1 MLVNIITLAFV
12 LILLFII
19 VILYKELSACKQSSQ
34 DDKIKIATLE
44 TKLSSISQNE
54 QYLSDKFKSLAGEIL
69 KENTTTLKN
78 QNKESLEM
86 VLNPVQ
92 FQLNE
97 FRKKVDEVYN
107 KDLHDRN
114 ELKIELRILKNLN
127 EKISQDAINLTKA
140 LKGESKTQGIWGEM
154 ILEKVLEGSGLR
166 KDIEYVREKNL
177 QNEDG
182 KNFRPDVIVNL
193 PQDKQ
198 VIIDAKTSLVA
209 YEQYVSSD
217 DEQKEIFLKN
227 HIKSIKNHIDELS
240 NKNYEKL
247 QGVNSLDFIFMFVPI
262 ESALMLAMQ
271 EEKELF
277 DKAFKKKI
285 VLVSPTTLLVA
296 LKSIENNWRY
306 EKQAQNIT
314 EVVRLSEKLY
324 KKVVMFVDDFDKVG
338 KSLNSAVKSYD
349 EAYKKLSTGRDNI
362 VRQLEVFREKSNI
375 QPTKTLNKDLLEK
388 NL

>member
-1 MLVNIITLAFV
+1 
-12 LILLFII
+12 
-19 VILYKELSACKQSSQ
+19 
-34 DDKIKIATLE
+34 
-44 TKLSSISQNE
+44 
-54 QYLSDKFKSLAGEIL
+54 
-69 KENTTTLKN
+69 
-78 QNKESLEM
+78 
-86 VLNPVQ
+86 
-92 FQLNE
+92 
-97 FRKKVDEVYN
+97 
-107 KDLHDRN
+107 
-114 ELKIELRILKNLN
+114 LKIELRILKNLN